1 MVQLLTDESNVENFG
16 DASQT
21 ASSQT
26 GSSQGV
32 SDAVA
37 AQSID
42 TFGNLMNTT
51 LIIFIIIV
59 IITYG
64 LLIMAATKTKSEGLK
79 IFLIVSMFMPFLT
92 PIAIIIAIMILTNVI

>member
-26 GSSQGV
+26 ASSKAV

-37 AQSID
+37 AQTID

-59 IITYG
+59 IIIYG

-92 PIAIIIAIMILTNVI
+92 PIAIIIAIMILTNAI

>member
-1 MVQLLTDESNVENFG
+1 MVQLLTDESTVETFG
-16 DASQT
+16 DPSQT
-21 ASSQT
+21 DPSQA
-26 GSSQGV
+26 V
-32 SDAVA
+32 RDAVA
-37 AQSID
+37 AQTID

-79 IFLIVSMFMPFLT
+79 IFLIVSMVVPILT
-92 PIAIIIAIMILTNVI
+92 PIAVIIAIMILTNAI